1 MKIIAHRC
9 GTDKFPELTI
19 DSAKYSLL
27 QGAYLVEM
35 DVHFTSD
42 GIPVVSHDVDC
53 SLFGDNRQIKDM
65 TADEFLS
72 LEYKDD
78 SGYKAQTLEGFM
90 QAGIKDILFH
100 IKIGGDKLFD
110 VLSLCRKYNVENH
123 VVFGV
128 ENLSDLKTVKKYN
141 SSIKVLAF
149 LYDLERMQEYADI
162 GVDFIR
168 LWEGWMTE
176 ENIANVHKT
185 GKELWIMACEDGKLG
200 YTNPENLP
208 IWKEKGVDAIL
219 VNDVCGYL
227 LWKG

>member
-19 DSAKYSLL
+19 DSAKYSLS
-27 QGAYLVEM
+27 QGACLVEM

-42 GIPVVSHDVDC
+42 GIPVVSHDADC
-53 SLFGDNRQIKDM
+53 SLFGDKRQIKDM
-65 TADEFLS
+65 TSDEFLS
-72 LEYKDD
+72 LEYKDG
-78 SGYKAQTLEGFM
+78 SGYKAQTLESFM

-100 IKIGGDKLFD
+100 IKVGGEKLLD
-110 VLSLCRKYNVENH
+110 VLSLCRKYGIENN

-128 ENLSDLKTVKKYN
+128 GNLSDAKTVKEYN
-141 SSIKVLAF
+141 SKIKVLAF
-149 LYDLERMQEYADI
+149 FYDLERMQEYADL
-162 GVDFIR
+162 GVEFIR

-185 GKELWIMACEDGKLG
+185 GKELWIMACEDGNLG
-200 YTNPENLP
+200 YTTPENLP
-208 IWKEKGVDAIL
+208 IWQEKGVDAIL

-227 LWKG
+227 V

>member
-19 DSAKYSLL
+19 DSAKYSLSH
-27 QGAYLVEM
+27 GARLVEM

-42 GIPVVSHDVDC
+42 GVPVVSHDVDC
-53 SLFGDNRQIKDM
+53 TLFGDKRQIKDM
-65 TADEFLS
+65 TADEFLC
-72 LEYKDD
+72 LCYKDG
-78 SGYKAQTLEGFM
+78 SGYRAQTLENFM
-90 QAGIKDILFH
+90 QSGIKDILFH
-100 IKIGGDKLFD
+100 IKVGGEKLVD
-110 VLSLCRKYNVENH
+110 VLTLCRKYDIENS

-128 ENLSDLKTVKKYN
+128 GNLADVKTVKEFN
-141 SSIKVLAF
+141 SNIKVLAF
-149 LYDLERMQEYADI
+149 LYDLERMQEYADL
-162 GVDFIR
+162 GADFIR

-185 GKELWIMACEDGKLG
+185 GKELWIMACENGNLG

-208 IWKEKGVDAIL
+208 AWQEKGVDAIL

-227 LWKG
+227 I